1 MVSAAA
7 PFASSFWSAE
17 ASSDCTGFAAWT
29 ASSEGNAAVLT
40 RPIRFTAPR
49 KYLFMNAIG
58 RVSVSVQDN
67 QTDSVLHGLEGGLS
81 CVSPLRG
88 TALDSTK
95 AAVGWGHGASCA
107 PADLSALEGREFRL
121 RFQLA
126 PGARLFAF
134 WLSAWS
140 TGESDGFVAAGGP
153 GFAGP
158 RDAR

>member
-1 MVSAAA
+1 MQPPPLRLLLLLIKGTRSRA
-7 PFASSFWSAE
+7 
-17 ASSDCTGFAAWT
+17 GFAAWT
-29 ASSEGNAAVLT
+29 ASSEGNAVVVT

-49 KYLFMNAIG
+49 KYLFINAIG
-58 RVSVSVQDN
+58 RVSVSVLDN
-67 QTDSVLHGLEGGLS
+67 GTDSVLHGLESGRS

-95 AAVGWGHGASCA
+95 AAVGWRHGASCAPA
-107 PADLSALEGREFRL
+107 PADLSALEGRGFRL
-121 RFQLA
+121 HFQLA
-126 PGARLFAF
+126 QGARLFAF

-140 TGESDGFVAAGGP
+140 TGESGGFVAAGGP